1 METPNPILPEN
12 YRRLLEI
19 QMNESM
25 RLSFMF
31 KLIQYVVYFAI
42 VAVLLNVLPKSIRN
56 TLWMIYFMIAFLF
69 FGFNIFDYMLRDAN
83 QFNKYF
89 VSQPNV
95 DNLI

>member
-1 METPNPILPEN
+1 METPNPVLPEN

-25 RLSFMF
+25 RLSFIYQ
-31 KLIQYVVYFAI
+31 LIQYVVYFAV
-42 VAVLLNVLPKSIRN
+42 VAFILNILPKSIRK
-56 TLWMIYFMIAFLF
+56 TLWMIYFVIAFF
-69 FGFNIFDYMLRDAN
+69 FFSYHIFDYMLRDGH

-89 VSQPNV
+89 VNQPNV

>member
-56 TLWMIYFMIAFLF
+56 TLWMIYFVIAFLF

>member
-25 RLSFMF
+25 RLSFIY
-31 KLIQYVVYFAI
+31 KLIQYIVYFTI
-42 VAVLLNVLPKSIRN
+42 VAVILNLLPKSVRN
-56 TLWMIYFMIAFLF
+56 ILWMIYFVIAFFF
-69 FGFNIFDYMLRDAN
+69 FGFHIFDYMLRDAH

>member
-12 YRRLLEI
+12 FRRLLEI

-25 RLSFMF
+25 RLSFIY
-31 KLIQYVVYFAI
+31 KLIQYVVYFAV
-42 VAVLLNVLPKSIRN
+42 VAVVLNLLPKSIRS
-56 TLWMIYFMIAFLF
+56 TLWMIYFVIAFLF
-69 FGFNIFDYMLRDAN
+69 FGFHLFDYMLRDTN
-83 QFNKYF
+83 QFNNYF